1 MKPSS
6 TPLSPPHRFEA
17 ERTVLG
23 ALLLDPQAMPRVA
36 AIIEAADFFDP
47 VLRRIFAGC
56 QAIYAR
62 GAAIDIITV
71 SAELAAD
78 EFLERIGGEA
88 FLAALAEG
96 VPTASHVEHYARIVR
111 EASLRRALLA
121 AGERIA
127 ELAREEQPVGAS
139 LEAAHAALL
148 SVAGGATTGK
158 PEPIGAVAERRYDE
172 IARIQQS
179 GATCVTGRVK
189 TGYSNLDYYF
199 NGFAPGSLTVLAARP
214 SMGKTALALGIAVN
228 AARAGQRVLYFSLEM
243 TKEELA
249 DRLTAAG
256 LGVSTWQLDK
266 GDVTDE
272 QVSQLGQVIDDLQA
286 LPLHLDDDADSSL
299 TNVRAKS
306 LAHKLEHG
314 LDLVIVDYLQLVE
327 LPREARAKENR
338 VQEISTISRGLKQL
352 ARELGAPVIA
362 LSQLNRAVESA
373 PQAIPHLAHL
383 RESGSIEQ
391 DAHNVL
397 MLWREGYYHEDCAEP
412 DVTTVF
418 IRKNRQGP
426 VGAAELH
433 FNSQLMTFT
442 PVERRR
448 MGERSA

>member
-1 MKPSS
+1 M
-6 TPLSPPHRFEA
+6 TPFDQSSPPHRLEA

-36 AIIEAADFFDP
+36 ALVGAADFYDP
-47 VLRRIFAGC
+47 VLGRVFAAC
-56 QAIYAR
+56 QAVFAR
-62 GAAIDIITV
+62 GAAIDLVTV
-71 SAELAAD
+71 GAELAAD
-78 EFLERIGGEA
+78 ANVRRAGGEA
-88 FLAALAEG
+88 FLASLVEE

-111 EASLRRALLA
+111 EAALRRALLA

-127 ELAREEQPVGAS
+127 RLAREEQPVAAS

-148 SVAGGATTGK
+148 SVAGGATTGR

-172 IARIQQS
+172 IARLQQS
-179 GATCVTGRVK
+179 GDDGLARPVRS
-189 TGYSNLDYYF
+189 GYANLDYYF

-228 AARAGQRVLYFSLEM
+228 AARAGKRVLYFSLEM

-272 QVSQLGQVIDDLQA
+272 QVSQLGRVIDDLQS
-286 LPLHLDDDADSSL
+286 LPLHLDDDSDTSL

-314 LDLVIVDYLQLVE
+314 LDLVVVDYLQLVE
-327 LPREARAKENR
+327 LPRETRAKENR

-352 ARELGAPVIA
+352 ARELAAPVIA
-362 LSQLNRAVESA
+362 LSQLNRAVETA
-373 PQAIPHLAHL
+373 PQAIPHLSHL

-397 MLWREGYYHEDCAEP
+397 MLWREGYYNEDCAEP
-412 DVTTVF
+412 NVTTVF
-418 IRKNRQGP
+418 VRKNRQGP

-448 MGERSA
+448 LGERSA